1 MRYRFLVSIPF
12 VLFCFLAKV
21 DLALSGGGE
30 TTEQVTTTPTTSS
43 TQNSTEQATVTL
55 PVSQNASDLSLQ
67 QNNGL
72 SLQQN
77 GVNNF
82 ANIGTTTVPN
92 CGGFCVYTNVRN
104 ISGNGG
110 GLSNSQTEIS
120 AGFVWQIS
128 SPDQTNLETQRRLA
142 DAQIGKSE
150 DEVRFTWMKE
160 LTAAIR
166 AGNMADA
173 NGIAI
178 LLAPKLG
185 KTPQQLLN
193 EVMRMKL

>member
-1 MRYRFLVSIPF
+1 MQYRFLTSIS
-12 VLFCFLAKV
+12 VALLCFLVRV
-21 DLALSGGGE
+21 DLAWSGGGE
-30 TTEQVTTTPTTSS
+30 TTQQVVTTPTTSS
-43 TQNSTEQATVTL
+43 TQNSTEQATVTV
-55 PVSQNASDLSLQ
+55 PVSQSASA
-67 QNNGL
+67 L

-92 CGGFCVYTNVRN
+92 CGGVCVYTNVRN

-110 GLSNSQTEIS
+110 GLSNSQTELS
-120 AGFVWQIS
+120 AGLVWQIS
-128 SPDQTNLETQRRLA
+128 SPDQTNVDTQRRLA

-150 DEVRFTWMKE
+150 DELKFSWMKE

-166 AGNMADA
+166 VGNMADA